1 LGCRNHHETPTC
13 NAPGYCL
20 RTCLPLSGKPVAQKH
35 DSRWA
40 FPLCRSRYQLGN
52 VVSTATTWQF
62 IRNNP
67 AIPAELLGRVS
78 RKPCA
83 EAAARRPRPLR
94 FVNYQTFGHKSETA
108 LACLLRCRNTPSAAP
123 TVNHVKCSAFG
134 GLPWT
139 CSMDHARAQVGDL
152 EVLEGKVIPFGTDG
166 IEIVAM
172 RPAHFTHTSAAVT
185 AAEDDR
191 STPGERGALFPC

>member
-1 LGCRNHHETPTC
+1 
-13 NAPGYCL
+13 L

-40 FPLCRSRYQLGN
+40 SPLYGSRYQLGN
-52 VVSTATTWQF
+52 VVSTATTWRF

-83 EAAARRPRPLR
+83 EAAARRSRPLR

-108 LACLLRCRNTPSAAP
+108 LACLLRCRNPPSAAP
-123 TVNHVKCSAFG
+123 TVKYGFG
-134 GLPWT
+134 GSPWT
-139 CSMDHARAQVGDL
+139 CSMDHARAQVSDL
-152 EVLEGKVIPFGTDG
+152 EVLEGKVIPFRTDG